1 MVNYKTIT
9 LKVFVR
15 KRCPLKPDKLLFDFL
30 IIWWDLSK
38 YTRRKMQIQSKNKGG
53 DFTDWTN
60 HEIKSPE
67 IFWKF
72 EKYKYSLKSVD
83 KIQGGKILPIRLC
96 LSLFQNDHAIYSFY
110 SDQYFWGDCLTT
122 FRLLQQTRAFK
133 RVSHEPK
140 GLLIYW
146 GNNSYFHERK
156 QLVLDTLLY
165 ERVTK

>member
-1 MVNYKTIT
+1 MF
-9 LKVFVR
+9 LWE

-67 IFWKF
+67 FFWKF
-72 EKYKYSLKSVD
+72 EKYKYSLRSVD
-83 KIQGGKILPIRLC
+83 KIQSGKILPIRLC

-110 SDQYFWGDCLTT
+110 SDQYFWGDRLTLSGWQPSD
-122 FRLLQQTRAFK
+122 FCNK
-133 RVSHEPK
+133 PEPLKEFLMNPKVCSFIGAITVIFMK
-140 GLLIYW
+140 GSSWSLTHFYTNGW
-146 GNNSYFHERK
+146 QNRGN
-156 QLVLDTLLY
+156 
-165 ERVTK
+165 